1 MADDQVKP
9 KMKTTIHRCKS
20 CGVGFGTLLLKT
32 HNTTVA
38 FSKRMTPMF
47 LYSIILYKSSTKRL
61 LGETQLP
68 INCILDWLTTHNSSI
83 LRRIHRVRKI
93 PN

>member
-9 KMKTTIHRCKS
+9 KAKTTMYRCKN
-20 CGVGFGTLLLKT
+20 CGVGFGTLRS
-32 HNTTVA
+32 HNTTIA
-38 FSKRMTPMF
+38 FSKRMTPIF

-83 LRRIHRVRKI
+83 LRRRIHRVRKI